1 MCTRNTTEKGVFTPE
16 KMITQAKSLELTVV
30 ERFNT
35 GNMQDLNQRGGG
47 LA

>member
-1 MCTRNTTEKGVFTPE
+1 MCTRNTIEKGVFTPE
-16 KMITQAKSLELTVV
+16 ENETQAKNISITVE

-35 GNMQDLNQRGGG
+35 GNIYELNQRGDG

>member
-1 MCTRNTTEKGVFTPE
+1 MEKGIFTPE
-16 KMITQAKSLELTVV
+16 KMITQDKSISLTVE

-35 GNMQDLNQRGGG
+35 GNMHDLNQRGGG

>member
-1 MCTRNTTEKGVFTPE
+1 MEKGVFTPE
-16 KMITQAKSLELTVV
+16 KMITKAKSIYQNVE

-35 GNMQDLNQRGGG
+35 GNMYDLNQRGGG

>member
-1 MCTRNTTEKGVFTPE
+1 MCTRNTMGKGVFTPE
-16 KMITQAKSLELTVV
+16 KMITHAKSIRLTVE

-35 GNMQDLNQRGGG
+35 GNMHDLNQRGGG